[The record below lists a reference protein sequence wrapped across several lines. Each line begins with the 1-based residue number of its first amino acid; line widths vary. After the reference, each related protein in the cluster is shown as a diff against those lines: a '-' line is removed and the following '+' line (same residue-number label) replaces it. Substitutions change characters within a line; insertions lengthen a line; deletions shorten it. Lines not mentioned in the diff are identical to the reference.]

1 VLQKEFCNTIC
12 RLLHFGP
19 KWIRLE
25 ATMHPIGDS
34 IGEPALDFEEWRVLI
49 QSFCGR
55 YNPEGIE
62 PSVFAG
68 WVHPFSLWEFL
79 ALDIGSNAQRI
90 ERTKRD
96 VRLDGMEY
104 YAAVFQL
111 AGRSAISQNDQ
122 IVSLAVGESA
132 LVDATRPLTYLSSD
146 ENTQWNCLSIQLP
159 RQSLVS
165 HLGFE
170 PQGGICRRGTLAG
183 HLLLD
188 IFRNADN
195 AERTACASADPYMR
209 LAIYD
214 LVGALFAPSDPW
226 PTSRH
231 ADRLFARIRNVVMD
245 RFTDPYLRPRDVA
258 AELGISV
265 RYLQKLFTLRGS
277 TCSDFIQSLR
287 LDHAVRLLHR
297 RALTKA
303 SQPLSEIAYTCG
315 FRDYSYFAQQ
325 FRRRFGHAPSAHS
338 DGDGRRGNR
347 TVRTSNGESAA

>member
-1 VLQKEFCNTIC
+1 
-12 RLLHFGP
+12 
-19 KWIRLE
+19 
-25 ATMHPIGDS
+25 MHPIGDS
-34 IGEPALDFEEWRVLI
+34 IGEPALDFEAWRVLI

-68 WVHPFSLWEFL
+68 WVRPFSLWEFL

-122 IVSLAVGESA
+122 VASLAVGDIA
-132 LVDATRPLTYLSSD
+132 LKDATRPFTYLSSD
-146 ENTQWNCLSIQLP
+146 ENTQWNCLSIQMP
-159 RQSLVS
+159 RQALVS

-170 PQGGICRRGTLAG
+170 PQGGLFRRGTLAG
-183 HLLLD
+183 RLLLD

-195 AERTACASADPYMR
+195 AERIAYASADSYMR
-209 LAIYD
+209 LVIYD

-231 ADRLFARIRNVVMD
+231 ADRLFARIRKVVMD
-245 RFTDPYLRPRDVA
+245 RFADPDLRPRDVA

-287 LDHAVRLLHR
+287 LDYAVRLLHR
-297 RALTKA
+297 RALTKTG
-303 SQPLSEIAYTCG
+303 QPLREIAYTCG

-325 FRRRFGHAPSAHS
+325 FRRRFGHPPSAHS
-338 DGDGRRGNR
+338 DGDGRGGNG
-347 TVRTSNGESAA
+347 TVRASNGEGAV

>member
-1 VLQKEFCNTIC
+1 
-12 RLLHFGP
+12 
-19 KWIRLE
+19 
-25 ATMHPIGDS
+25 M
-34 IGEPALDFEEWRVLI
+34 
-49 QSFCGR
+49 
-55 YNPEGIE
+55 
-62 PSVFAG
+62 
-68 WVHPFSLWEFL
+68 
-79 ALDIGSNAQRI
+79 
-90 ERTKRD
+90 
-96 VRLDGMEY
+96 
-104 YAAVFQL
+104 FQL

-245 RFTDPYLRPRDVA
+245 RFTDPYLRPCDVA

>member
-1 VLQKEFCNTIC
+1 M
-12 RLLHFGP
+12 
-19 KWIRLE
+19 
-25 ATMHPIGDS
+25 MHRSGDS
-34 IGEPALDFEEWRVLI
+34 IGEPELNYETWRVVLR
-49 QSFCGR
+49 SLSGR

-68 WVHPFSLWEFL
+68 WVRPVSVCGFT
-79 ALDIGSNAQRI
+79 ALDIGANALRI
-90 ERTKRD
+90 ERTGRD
-96 VRLDGMEY
+96 VRLDGVEHY
-104 YAAVFQL
+104 SAVFQV

-122 IVSLAVGESA
+122 VASLALGDVA
-132 LVDATRPLTYLSSD
+132 LIDASRPWTYLSSD
-146 ENTQWNCLSIQLP
+146 GNTQWNCLSIQLP

-209 LAIYD
+209 LAIYV

-338 DGDGRRGNR
+338 DGDGDRGNR
-347 TVRTSNGESAA
+347 TVRTSNGESAV

>member
-1 VLQKEFCNTIC
+1 
-12 RLLHFGP
+12 
-19 KWIRLE
+19 
-25 ATMHPIGDS
+25 MHPIGDS
-34 IGEPALDFEEWRVLI
+34 IGEPALDFEAWRVLI

-90 ERTKRD
+90 KRTKRD

-195 AERTACASADPYMR
+195 AERTTCASADPYMR